1 MPRGKLRPRLEE
13 VKALLGEEQ
22 DVLRPIIEAVRQ
34 ELLEAA
40 MTEAL
45 GAAEGERTPAR
56 LGFVPGT
63 IRAP

>member
-34 ELLEAA
+34 ELW
-40 MTEAL
+40 
-45 GAAEGERTPAR
+45 RPR
-56 LGFVPGT
+56 
-63 IRAP
+63 